1 MYYGLSRREQAA
13 QFLFQANKRIARKFS
28 NQTLAEQ
35 VCVAWR
41 KAFIFT
47 DDNVCA
53 MPTQDEILV
62 LLEEVARTN
71 RTLNN
76 ENRLLREELARRDV
90 ENKVVLKK
98 LEEKIDSV
106 TSSSENG
113 SPLAI
118 KNVRRRRTKKVRV
131 PAQCRVGSWSN

>member
-1 MYYGLSRREQAA
+1 
-13 QFLFQANKRIARKFS
+13 
-28 NQTLAEQ
+28 
-35 VCVAWR
+35 
-41 KAFIFT
+41 
-47 DDNVCA
+47 

-76 ENRLLREELARRDV
+76 ENRLLREELTRRDV
-90 ENKVVLKK
+90 ENKAVLKK

-113 SPLAI
+113 SPPAR
-118 KNVRRRRTKKVRV
+118 KSVRRRRTKTVRV
-131 PAQCRVGSWSN
+131 PAQCRRTTKKVYQALGQNEEFGGFDMGE